1 MSNKKCIE
9 LTIPGT
15 PFGKQRPKFTSRGKF
30 GKAVTPEKTVNYETL
45 VKLLYNEKYGELSF
59 DTEEPLKMT
68 IRAYM
73 QIPSSKSN
81 KQKKLMK
88 ENILRP
94 TKKPDWDNIGKIIG
108 DALNAI
114 AYPDD
119 KQIVEAHIVKF
130 FDENPRVEIEIEKI
144 EVPQVST

>member
-30 GKAVTPEKTVNYETL
+30 GKAVTPEETVNYETL

-88 ENILRP
+88 KNILRP

>member
-1 MSNKKCIE
+1 MADRKVVK
-9 LTIPGT
+9 LTIPGA

-30 GKAVTPEKTVNYETL
+30 GKAVTPEKTVNYETF
-45 VKLLYNEKYGELSF
+45 VKLLYNEKYGKLSF
-59 DTEEPLKMT
+59 EADEPLKIT

-81 KQKKLMK
+81 KQKELMRQGV
-88 ENILRP
+88 LRP
-94 TKKPDWDNIGKIIG
+94 TKRPDWDNIGKIIG

-119 KQIVEAHIVKF
+119 KQIVESHIVKF
-130 FDENPRVEIEIEKI
+130 FDENPRVEIEIENI
-144 EVPQVST
+144 DPPQVAA

>member
-88 ENILRP
+88 KNILRP

>member
-1 MSNKKCIE
+1 MPNKKCIE
-9 LTIPGT
+9 LTIPGA

-59 DTEEPLKMT
+59 SADDPLKIT

-81 KQKKLMK
+81 KQKELMRQG
-88 ENILRP
+88 ILRP

-119 KQIVEAHIVKF
+119 KQIVEAHIIKY
-130 FDENPRVEIEIEKI
+130 FDDNPRVEIEIEKI
-144 EVPQVST
+144 EAPKVPA

>member
-1 MSNKKCIE
+1 MPNKKCIE
-9 LTIPGT
+9 LTIPGA

-30 GKAVTPEKTVNYETL
+30 GKAVTPEKTVNYEAF

-59 DTEEPLKMT
+59 DAEEPLKMT

-130 FDENPRVEIEIEKI
+130 FDENPRVEIEIENI
-144 EVPQVST
+144 DPPLMVS

>member
-1 MSNKKCIE
+1 MPNKKCIE
-9 LTIPGT
+9 LTIPGA

-30 GKAVTPEKTVNYETL
+30 RKAVTPEKTVNYEAF
-45 VKLLYNEKYGELSF
+45 VKLLYNEKYGTMSF
-59 DTEEPLKMT
+59 DVDEALKMT

-81 KQKKLMK
+81 KQKELMRQGV
-88 ENILRP
+88 LRP

-119 KQIVEAHIVKF
+119 KQIVEAHIIKF
-130 FDENPRVEIEIEKI
+130 FDENPRVEIEIESI
-144 EVPQVST
+144 DPPQVAA

>member
-1 MSNKKCIE
+1 MPNKKCIE
-9 LTIPGT
+9 LTIPGA

-30 GKAVTPEKTVNYETL
+30 GKAVTPEKTVNYETF
-45 VKLLYNEKYGELSF
+45 VKLLYNEKYGAMSF
-59 DTEEPLKMT
+59 DAEEPLKMT

-73 QIPSSKSN
+73 QIPFSKSN